1 MEIFK
6 RIFNPFRTLTGK
18 LIILLLSV
26 LLLAF
31 FTSSYIAYRL
41 HLNISNKEIS
51 EQFFQRVGQMAERI
65 DLRLQTMYRM
75 SDQLVFDKQVVRS
88 LANLNA
94 GFPLTVEEQSD
105 LNWALNQFFF
115 SVTDLAALY
124 IYDLEGRH
132 IMPSS
137 SMLPDQLGSNI
148 RARMLELLDGS
159 DGELVWERGTLQYDE
174 IVHGEI
180 FSDSP
185 IILAARYM
193 KDNRARIY
201 GVLVLVI
208 HESIFSNDLHKAIG
222 GTQGRVYLM
231 DKKGNLLYTDEPL
244 KEKIN
249 LSLLRSVRDVSSLE
263 EDGLPYLY
271 TRAEIRKSTFHL
283 ISSISTNELYRKSR
297 IILRVAL
304 ISAIS
309 SISIAGL
316 LIFLII
322 HRLLLPLKALVRG
335 MQLVQTGNLNTRIH
349 IGTRDELAF
358 IGSRFNSM
366 IDHIDSLIKEV
377 YEKQLRERE
386 AELSM
391 LQAQLNPH
399 FLYNTLD
406 MIHSKLYLQD
416 DRETASLVINL
427 ASMLRYILEPPTDAT
442 VRSEL
447 EQARNYLSLQQA
459 RFPNHLQVSLEVED
473 DVLDCRILRFLLQPL
488 IENCFVH
495 GFRDHVKMMRVN
507 ICAYREQRF
516 LIIEISDNGIGFSGD
531 LHELKNGQQ
540 SDRRRIGLRNVIRR
554 IELVYGKP
562 YTLELHSRKGEGARF
577 RLRLPY
583 DIQEQGRKEED
594 R

>member
-1 MEIFK
+1 MGIFQ

-51 EQFFQRVGQMAERI
+51 EQFFQRVGQMAERV

-94 GFPLTVEEQSD
+94 GSPLSVEEQSD

-124 IYDLEGRH
+124 IYDLEGRY

-148 RARMLELLDGS
+148 RAHMLELLDGS

-174 IVHGEI
+174 IIHGEI
-180 FSDSP
+180 SGDSP

-208 HESIFSNDLHKAIG
+208 HENIFSNDLHKAIG
-222 GTQGRVYLM
+222 GNQGRVYLL

-249 LSLLRSVRDVSSLE
+249 LPLLRSVKDVSSLE
-263 EDGLPYLY
+263 EDGIPYLY

-309 SISIAGL
+309 SIFIAGL

-459 RFPNHLQVSLEVED
+459 RFPNHLQVNLEVEE

-495 GFRDHVKMMRVN
+495 GFRDHVKMMQVN
-507 ICAYREQRF
+507 ICAYREQHF

-531 LHELKNGQQ
+531 LHDLKNRQQ
-540 SDRRRIGLRNVIRR
+540 SGRRRIGLSNVIRR

-583 DIQEQGRKEED
+583 DIQNRDRKEED